1 MDKLVKRV
9 TVVQGSGNLRQST
22 VVYETDEDYDED
34 RDEDRERRTLRPLE
48 RAIRHI
54 LKVELIMVQEAYNR
68 HVKSASHGGSDWLLE
83 GPSNLLRAHRK
94 ALKEARKATT
104 SMVYDDDEDDE
115 DKRDGD

>member
-22 VVYETDEDYDED
+22 VVYESDEDYDED
-34 RDEDRERRTLRPLE
+34 RDEDRERRTFRPFE

-54 LKVELIMVQEAYNR
+54 LKAELIMAQEAYNR
-68 HVKSASHGGSDWLLE
+68 HIKSASHGASDWLLE
-83 GPSNLLRAHRK
+83 APSNLLRAHRK
-94 ALKEARKATT
+94 GLKEVRKAAT
-104 SMVYDDDEDDE
+104 SMVYDDDDDE